1 MQPHLHINFSGLKID
16 ENGELFVNL
25 ADFKNNNDT
34 SNLTKNGQYQGRET
48 YTLVLQKPKDT
59 LQTLKDSNT

>member
-1 MQPHLHINFSGLKID
+1 MQPHLHINLSGLKID

-25 ADFKNNNDT
+25 EDFKNNNDT